1 MRIVHTETCPD
12 IGPICNVRQEP
23 PQIHDQRLTVAELRA
38 SIDRAV
44 NDVFAVEFQL
54 PVRMVV
60 SSIEFQRLDGTP
72 FEPDYESIHH
82 RSETLVGLGD
92 PWAVARASLHL
103 GSVVAMARVGATIP
117 LGSTV
122 PDPFKLGDNG
132 LSHQHVQFGTG
143 IFQPIV
149 GVAVAHVTGGWR
161 LRGHALA
168 ILGLYE
174 NRYGYRPGHRVL
186 GGLGADAAVGDTLLS
201 FGADVAREQE
211 EHWAGTAHMEGNLG
225 RTDVLLNM
233 GVARPLSER
242 WRWSLLVRVPVAQF
256 VPHDAI
262 TYPGIVELRL
272 DGTTAGK

>member
-1 MRIVHTETCPD
+1 MRIVHTERCPD

-23 PQIHDQRLTVAELRA
+23 PQVHDQRLTVAELRA

-44 NDVFAVEFQL
+44 DDVFAVEFQL

-60 SSIEFQRLDGTP
+60 SGITYKRLDGTP
-72 FEPDYESIHH
+72 FEPDYVNIHH
-82 RSETLVGLGD
+82 RDETLFGLGD
-92 PWAVARASLHL
+92 PWAVARASFGL
-103 GSVVAMARVGATIP
+103 GPLVAMARVGATIP

-132 LSHQHVQFGTG
+132 LAHQHVQFGTG

-149 GVAVAHVTGGWR
+149 GVAAAHLSGGWR
-161 LRGHALA
+161 VRGHALA
-168 ILGLYE
+168 ILGLYD

-186 GGLGADAAVGDTLLS
+186 GGFGADASVGHTMLS

-211 EHWAGTAHMEGNLG
+211 EHWAGMAYVEGNLG
-225 RTDVLLNM
+225 RTDVLVNL
-233 GVARPLSER
+233 GASRPLSAH
-242 WRWSLLVRVPVAQF
+242 WRWSLLVRIPVAQF

-272 DGTTAGK
+272 DGTTAAK